1 MPVKI
6 IAGEFRGRN
15 INCPEGWDVRPTSSM
30 ARAAIFNI
38 LQQGGACRRA
48 LDLYAGSGALG
59 IEALS
64 RGAESVVLVEKDPGP
79 AGAIKDNL
87 AALKLSPRARLYA
100 GDALEFLRTC
110 GEQFDLI
117 LADPPYPD
125 HCLPDILDA
134 VERSRTLADYGT
146 LVIQHSLKEKSPA
159 SFGGLK
165 RWKNKIYGKTQV
177 SFYRNYSATC
187 DQQVKL

>member
-15 INCPEGWDVRPTSSM
+15 INCPEGSDVRPTSSM
-30 ARAAIFNI
+30 ARTAIFNI

-64 RGAESVVLVEKDPGP
+64 RGAESVLLVEKGHGP
-79 AGAIKDNL
+79 AEVIRDNL
-87 AALKLSPRARLYA
+87 ALLKISDRAKLHA
-100 GDALEFLRTC
+100 GDALEYLRNC

-117 LADPPYPD
+117 LADPPYPER
-125 HCLPDILDA
+125 CLPDILEA
-134 VERSRTLADYGT
+134 VDRSKTLKDYGT
-146 LVIQHSLKEKSPA
+146 LVIQHSLKEKSPE
-159 SFGGLK
+159 GYGQLK
-165 RWKNKIYGKTQV
+165 RWKNKTYGKTQV
-177 SFYRNYSATC
+177 SFYRYNTEE
-187 DQQVKL
+187 

>member
-15 INCPEGWDVRPTSSM
+15 INCSEGSDVRPTSSM
-30 ARAAIFNI
+30 ARAAVFNI
-38 LQQGGACRRA
+38 LQQVGAYRRV

-64 RGAESVVLVEKDPGP
+64 RGAESVVLVEKGSGA
-79 AGAIKDNL
+79 AGVIKDNL
-87 AALKLSPRARLYA
+87 TMLKISDRAKLHT
-100 GDALEFLRTC
+100 GDALEFLKNC

-125 HCLPDILDA
+125 RCLPDILDA
-134 VERSRTLADYGT
+134 VTQSKALKNSGT
-146 LVIQHSLKEKSPA
+146 LVVQHSIKEGSPE
-159 SFGGLK
+159 SRDQLK
-165 RWKNKIYGKTQV
+165 RWKNKKYGKTQV
-177 SFYRNYSATC
+177 SFYRYNTEE
-187 DQQVKL
+187 

>member
-1 MPVKI
+1 MPVRI

-15 INCPEGWDVRPTSSM
+15 INCPEGTDVRPTSSM

-64 RGAESVVLVEKDPGP
+64 RGAESVVLVEKGSGP
-79 AGAIKDNL
+79 AGVIKDNL
-87 AALKLSPRARLYA
+87 ALLKISGRARLHA
-100 GDALEFLRTC
+100 GDALEFLRNC
-110 GEQFDLI
+110 GERFDLI
-117 LADPPYPD
+117 LADPPYPER
-125 HCLPDILDA
+125 CLADILEA
-134 VERSRTLADYGT
+134 VERSKTLADHGT
-146 LVIQHSLKEKSPA
+146 LVIQHSLKEESPE
-159 SFGGLK
+159 SLGELK

-177 SFYRNYSATC
+177 SFYRYN
-187 DQQVKL
+187 VEE